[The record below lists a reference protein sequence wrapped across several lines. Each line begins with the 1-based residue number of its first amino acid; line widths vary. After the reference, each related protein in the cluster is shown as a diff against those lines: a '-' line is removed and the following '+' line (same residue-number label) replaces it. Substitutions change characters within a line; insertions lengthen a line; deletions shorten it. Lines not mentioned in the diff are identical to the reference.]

1 MSFLQAYTLQFDI
14 NCSRGGAEMILIQK
28 SRGACAWAG
37 AGSHNVDYDLELKWI
52 ILLSKGLWECF
63 IILFAAAGLLS
74 HCMENRYVGIR
85 QVGIQSTLF
94 NVLGNTLQLFF
105 NTWLH
110 LATLLKHFEALFEE
124 LVPKSSD
131 QREKPV
137 WMLKTPVWVSG
148 ERSSFHTDTLLHFFF
163 PECKVHCP
171 LWTM

>member
-1 MSFLQAYTLQFDI
+1 MT
-14 NCSRGGAEMILIQK
+14 LIQK

-37 AGSHNVDYDLELKWI
+37 AGSHNVNYDLELKWI

-110 LATLLKHFEALFEE
+110 LPTLWKHFEALFEE

-131 QREKPV
+131 QRGKTCVNVKNTVLGVRRAEFFSYRYSPSLFLS
-137 WMLKTPVWVSG
+137 WMQ
-148 ERSSFHTDTLLHFFF
+148 SSFSSVNHLATYGW
-163 PECKVHCP
+163 KV
-171 LWTM
+171 LFQGLTS